1 MTDENKNIRKD
12 LIWRVNF
19 VYFLILLFAFAI
31 IGRILFIQVIQKDI
45 WETKAQELSRKDII
59 VQPNRGDII
68 SADGK
73 LLVSSVP
80 HYEVHMDLKS
90 NALTDDIFEQNIH
103 SLAWCLSNLF
113 RDKSKKEYK
122 RRLVNAR
129 KLGKRYF
136 LIKRNITYIE
146 LKKLKK
152 FPIYRRGKYKGG
164 IIVEQHNKRIKPFGS
179 MASRTLG
186 YLIDNNK
193 GERIGRVGLEGAY
206 NKELKGKEGL
216 ILKQKL
222 SGGVWMEIDGGV
234 QIEPEDGK
242 DLVSTIDVRLQD
254 VAQNALLAQ
263 LQKQEAHHGTAVLM
277 EVSTGRIKAIVN
289 LSRGT
294 DGRYR
299 EKFNYAVGAATEP
312 GSTFKLAS
320 LMVALEDGVV
330 DINDSIDTH
339 NGVIEYY
346 GVKMKDSHSGLG
358 KITVKRAL
366 EESSNVAVSQIINE
380 NYKKN
385 PEKFI
390 QRLYGLGLNQ
400 KLSLKIRGEGKP
412 EIKYPGSKSWSGL
425 SLPWMSIGYETKLTP
440 LQILTFYNA
449 VANNGVMIKPH
460 FINEIKYHGKTINK
474 IEGEIMNPAIC
485 SESTLKK
492 VQEMLKGVVEEGTAK
507 SLKNDNYTIA
517 GKTGTAQ
524 VANLNKGYKNNDGN
538 KTYQASFVG
547 YFPTEKP
554 KYSCIVVVNSPQ
566 KSIYGSQVAGPVF
579 KEIADK
585 VYATSLDM
593 IEENRK
599 NYVETVPYSRN
610 SNKIDLENVFSFLN
624 IPYRENCKDN
634 WVSTVNAGNL
644 VALNE
649 IDYINN
655 ENLVPNLKGM
665 GLKDVMYLLENRGLK
680 VNAKGYGTVSWQSIP
695 AGRKFKDGDKINV
708 ELR

>member
-1 MTDENKNIRKD
+1 MTEENKNIRKD

-19 VYFLILLFAFAI
+19 VYFMILLFAFAI
-31 IGRILFIQVIQKDI
+31 IGRILFIQIIEKDK
-45 WETKAQELSRKDII
+45 WEAKAQELSRKDII

-80 HYEVHMDLKS
+80 HYEIHMDLKS
-90 NALTDDIFEQNIH
+90 NALTDEIFEENID

-113 RDKSKKEYK
+113 KDKSKNEYK
-122 RRLVNAR
+122 RRLVNGR
-129 KLGKRYF
+129 KLGKRYQ
-136 LIKRNITYIE
+136 LIKRNITYVE
-146 LKKLKK
+146 LKKLKT
-152 FPIYRRGKYKGG
+152 FPIFRRGKYKGG
-164 IIVEQHNKRIKPFGS
+164 LIVEQHNKRIKPFGS

-222 SGGVWMEIDGGV
+222 SGGVWMEVDGGV

-242 DLVSTIDVRLQD
+242 DIISTLDIRLQD
-254 VAQNALLAQ
+254 VAHNALLEQ

-277 EVSTGRIKAIVN
+277 EVATGKIKAIVN
-289 LSRGT
+289 LSRGK
-294 DGRYR
+294 DGKYR

-330 DINDSIDTH
+330 DIYDSIDTY
-339 NGVIEYY
+339 NGVIKYY

-358 KITVKRAL
+358 KITVKQAL
-366 EESSNVAVSQIINE
+366 EESSNVAVSQIINN

-400 KLSLKIRGEGKP
+400 KLNLKIRGEGKP

-449 VANNGVMIKPH
+449 VANNGVMVKPH
-460 FINEIKYHGKTINK
+460 FVKEIKYHGKTVKEIK
-474 IEGEIMNPAIC
+474 GEVINPAIC

-547 YFPTEKP
+547 YFPADKP

-599 NYVETVPYSRN
+599 DFVETVPYSRN
-610 SNKIDLENVFSFLN
+610 SYKTDLENIFSYLN
-624 IPYRENCKDN
+624 IHYKDVSKSD
-634 WVSTVNAGNL
+634 WVATVNAGDL
-644 VALNE
+644 IALNN

-655 ENLVPNLKGM
+655 ENLIPNLKGM
-665 GLKDVMYLLENRGLK
+665 GLKDIMYLLENRGLK
-680 VNAKGYGTVSWQSIP
+680 VDAKGCGTVAWQSIP
-695 AGRKFKDGDKINV
+695 AGRKYNEGDKIIV

>member
-1 MTDENKNIRKD
+1 MSDESKNIRKD

-19 VYFLILLFAFAI
+19 VYFLILVFAFAI
-31 IGRILFIQVIQKDI
+31 IFRVFYIQVIEKNK
-45 WETKAQELSRKDII
+45 WESKATELSRKDII

-68 SADGK
+68 SNDGK

-80 HYEVHMDLKS
+80 YYEIHMDLKS
-90 NALTDDIFEQNIH
+90 NALTNEIFNSNID
-103 SLAWCLSNLF
+103 SLALCLSNLF
-113 RDKSKKEYK
+113 SDRSKKEYK
-122 RRLVNAR
+122 RRMVNAR
-129 KLGKRYF
+129 KLGKRYH

-146 LKKLKK
+146 LKKIKK
-152 FPIYRRGKYKGG
+152 FPIFRRGKYKGG
-164 IIVEQHNKRIKPFGS
+164 LIVEQHNKRIKPFGA

-222 SGGVWMEIDGGV
+222 SGGVWMQVDGGV
-234 QIEPEDGK
+234 QIEPKDGK
-242 DLVSTIDVRLQD
+242 DIISTLDVRLQD
-254 VAQNALLAQ
+254 VAHNALLSM
-263 LQKQEAHHGTAVLM
+263 LEKQEAHHGTAVLM
-277 EVSTGRIKAIVN
+277 EVSTGEIKAIVN
-289 LSRGT
+289 LQK
-294 DGRYR
+294 DKKNRYR

-320 LMVALEDGVV
+320 LMVALEDGVI
-330 DINDSIDTH
+330 DITDTVDTH
-339 NGVIEYY
+339 NGVIKYY
-346 GVKMKDSHSGLG
+346 GVKMKDSHSDLG
-358 KITVKRAL
+358 RITVKNAF
-366 EESSNVAVSQIINE
+366 EESSNVAISQIINN

-390 QRLYGLGLNQ
+390 QRLYEIGLNQ
-400 KLSLKIRGEGKP
+400 KLNLKIKGEGIP
-412 EIKYPGSKSWSGL
+412 EIKYPESSSWSGL

-449 VANNGVMIKPH
+449 VANNGVMVKPH
-460 FINEIKYHGKTINK
+460 FVKEIRYHGITVKQIDAEV
-474 IEGEIMNPAIC
+474 INPAIC

-492 VQEMLKGVVEEGTAK
+492 VQEILKGVVDNGTAK
-507 SLKNDNYTIA
+507 RIKNNNYSIA

-524 VANLNKGYKNNDGN
+524 IANLNKGYNNNGK
-538 KTYQASFVG
+538 KTHQASFVG
-547 YFPTEKP
+547 YFPADKP

-566 KSIYGSQVAGPVF
+566 NSIYGSQVAAPVF

-599 NYVETVPYSRN
+599 DFVETVPYSRN
-610 SNKIDLENVFSFLN
+610 SYKYDFENIFSYLN
-624 IPYRENCKDN
+624 IHYKDVSN
-634 WVSTVNAGNL
+634 QDWVSTINAGDL
-644 VALNE
+644 IALNN
-649 IDYINN
+649 IDYMNS
-655 ENLVPNLKGM
+655 ENQVPNLKGM
-665 GLKDVMYLLENRGLK
+665 GLKDAMFILENKGLN
-680 VNAKGYGTVSWQSIP
+680 VNAKGCGTVAWQSIR
-695 AGRKFKDGDKINV
+695 AGNKFKEGDNIII

>member
-1 MTDENKNIRKD
+1 MTEENKNIRKD

-59 VQPNRGDII
+59 VQPNRGDIT

-90 NALTDDIFEQNIH
+90 NALTNDIFEQNID

-122 RRLVNAR
+122 RRLINAR
-129 KLGKRYF
+129 KLGKRYY
-136 LIKRNITYIE
+136 LIKRNISYTE

-164 IIVEQHNKRIKPFGS
+164 IIIEQHNKRIKPFGS

-234 QIEPEDGK
+234 QVEPEDGK

-254 VAQNALLAQ
+254 VAQNALLSQ

-277 EVSTGRIKAIVN
+277 EVATGEIKAIVN

-294 DGRYR
+294 DGKYR

-330 DINDSIDTH
+330 DITDSIDTY

-346 GVKMKDSHSGLG
+346 GVKMKDSHTGLG

-400 KLSLKIRGEGKP
+400 KLNLKIRGEGKP

-460 FINEIKYHGKTINK
+460 FVTKIKYHGKTIK
-474 IEGEIMNPAIC
+474 EIKGEIINPSIC

-492 VQEMLKGVVEEGTAK
+492 VQEMLKGVVEEGTAR
-507 SLKNDNYTIA
+507 SLKNNNYTIA

-524 VANLNKGYKNNDGN
+524 VANLNKGYKNNKGN

-547 YFPTEKP
+547 YFPADKP

-593 IEENRK
+593 IDNNNK
-599 NYVETVPYSRN
+599 DYVETVPYSRN
-610 SNKIDLENVFSFLN
+610 SNKIDLENVFSSLN
-624 IPYRENCKDN
+624 IPYRENCKDD
-634 WVSTVNAGNL
+634 WVATVNAGDL

-665 GLKDVMYLLENRGLK
+665 GLKDVIYLLENRGLK
-680 VNAKGYGTVSWQSIP
+680 VSVDGYGTVAWQSIP
-695 AGRKFKDGDKINV
+695 AGRKFNEGEKIRIV
-708 ELR
+708 LR